1 MSILLFNGFL
11 LLGFVVATERLV
23 LGSPGAMQAVEAPVK
38 KCRYSRIRS
47 MLQADCDSLE
57 LHDIPRH
64 LQADIEV
71 RVPRVRIICV
81 RLSLLMSRRMPYERL
96 AALLLRDPSMFDR
109 FSEAGSPISAVRHR
123 FPSTIE
129 RKPMK
134 DRRRAAR
141 ISQQS

>member
-71 RVPRVRIICV
+71 RIPRAGERADYL
-81 RLSLLMSRRMPYERL
+81 RLSLLMSCRMRLRTPRL
-96 AALLLRDPSMFDR
+96 ASLLLRERRYSIFR
-109 FSEAGSPISAVRHR
+109 GKSPNFRCPLMIS
-123 FPSTIE
+123 PSTDGTVADKE
-129 RKPMK
+129 F
-134 DRRRAAR
+134 AT
-141 ISQQS
+141 SHEN

>member
-11 LLGFVVATERLV
+11 LLGFVVATVPERLV

-57 LHDIPRH
+57 LHDIPHH

-71 RVPRVRIICV
+71 RIPRERADYLC
-81 RLSLLMSRRMPYERL
+81 LSL
-96 AALLLRDPSMFDR
+96 
-109 FSEAGSPISAVRHR
+109 
-123 FPSTIE
+123 
-129 RKPMK
+129 
-134 DRRRAAR
+134 
-141 ISQQS
+141 